1 VSPVSSPD
9 DAGEAAFGLL
19 PLQDILCEARMSRGL
34 RKWPAEQM
42 YRLVELWADPTK
54 SITAIARE
62 LGVDCSTVIRRAEYL
77 ALRERIVGSS
87 SNRYEPGVS

>member
-1 VSPVSSPD
+1 
-9 DAGEAAFGLL
+9 
-19 PLQDILCEARMSRGL
+19 MSRGL

-42 YRLVELWADPTK
+42 CRLVQLWADPTM

-77 ALRERIVGSS
+77 ALRGRVIAGGS
-87 SNRYEPGVS
+87 NGYDNATN